1 MKNKAGKKHII
12 VIADDITGAAEIAG
26 IAFQHGLP
34 VRLLCSSLS
43 ITNPKDVVARET
55 EVTVIATDTRSMT
68 EAEAVVETRRIVS
81 SLKLIN
87 QKNFSKQGRSVG
99 VILFKKT
106 DSALRGHVVAEL
118 EVLLHETSYEHALY
132 LPANPSKGRIIKDG
146 IYYIGDKPIAETD
159 FSFDPE
165 FPAVSSK
172 MAERF
177 PFCEE
182 KNIFWHDVTSEEDIQ
197 QAIAQADD
205 RTLFAGAADLFTT
218 LLSNREGLGGQS
230 VWRKEEEDGEKEG
243 IFKPHGSALIVC
255 GSTQS
260 KPLNLGIPVCPMPL
274 EVYDQQTD
282 AEGWITS
289 LIEQLRPSSS
299 PSLNREGRGGS
310 SHSLILTIPYRHRT
324 GKEVAIY
331 LRETMGEVIR
341 RLVAVYPPQELII
354 EGGST
359 AWQILQQL
367 GWHEFDI
374 TDEIAPGV
382 VRMLAV
388 GTHTHATMK
397 PGSYPWTI
405 FR

>member
-43 ITNPKDVVARET
+43 ITNPKDVVSRET

-68 EAEAVVETRRIVS
+68 EAEAVVETRQ
-81 SLKLIN
+81 LTKLITS
-87 QKNFSKQGRSVG
+87 FFTPPLGGWGAG

-218 LLSNREGLGGQS
+218 LLSVKNNPPSSLS
-230 VWRKEEEDGEKEG
+230 T
-243 IFKPHGSALIVC
+243 PHSSLFTLHSSLLSVC

-260 KPLNLGIPVCPMPL
+260 KPLNLGIPVCPMPV

-282 AEGWITS
+282 AEEWITS
-289 LIEQLRPSSS
+289 LIEQLHPSSS

-388 GTHTHATMK
+388 GTHTHVTMK

>member
-26 IAFQHGLP
+26 IAFHHGLP

-43 ITNPKDVVARET
+43 ITNPTDVVSRET

-218 LLSNREGLGGQS
+218 LLSVKNNPPSSLS
-230 VWRKEEEDGEKEG
+230 T
-243 IFKPHGSALIVC
+243 PHSSLFTLHSSLLIVC

-260 KPLNLGIPVCPMPL
+260 KPLNLGIPVCPMPV

-282 AEGWITS
+282 AEEWITS
-289 LIEQLRPSSS
+289 LIEQLHPSSS

-388 GTHTHATMK
+388 GTHTHVTMK